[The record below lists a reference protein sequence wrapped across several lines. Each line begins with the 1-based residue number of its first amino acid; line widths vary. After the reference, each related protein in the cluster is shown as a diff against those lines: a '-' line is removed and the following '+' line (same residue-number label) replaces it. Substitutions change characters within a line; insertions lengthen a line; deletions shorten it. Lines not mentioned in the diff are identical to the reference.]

1 MFKMRSIFGT
11 STKRRSRPSTT
22 RKRAQPK
29 MGSRAQP
36 KMSPRAMQLAAAKRR
51 GSALKSMNSLKS
63 TPARKKT
70 IKPTSSPKA
79 MSRTMG
85 NVIKNTRN
93 VRGRALTRGKRK

>member
-1 MFKMRSIFGT
+1 MFKRRSIFGT

>member
-1 MFKMRSIFGT
+1 MGSRAQPKMGS
-11 STKRRSRPSTT
+11 
-22 RKRAQPK
+22 RAQPK